1 MQISKKTIKT
11 INTPEGRRQNEYET
25 NPLIEWHGESIT
37 VDQANLVY
45 LQYSAEGSEKANE
58 VQVLIASAK
67 ESIRQMHPDDG
78 VGL

>member
-11 INTPEGRRQNEYET
+11 INTPEGIRQNEYKT
-25 NPLIEWHGESIT
+25 NPLIEWRGESIT

-58 VQVLIASAK
+58 VQALIVTAK
-67 ESIRQMHPDDG
+67 ESIRQMYPD
-78 VGL
+78 VEE